1 MIVSLTKCLMFQ
13 VLLFFIISCKKEFWV
28 PLVQARNP
36 LFYFQSIKIILG
48 PSDAWS
54 MRQSTQQSS
63 DPAYHSEDC
72 WISSL
77 LLLLLLLLLAK
88 EMPSIYFKN
97 GDSLPTARRAAPWW
111 PACAA
116 SRQPRP
122 AWAPGWVAADGLS
135 CVGSKVW
142 ALRKEEVKGSQL

>member
-97 GDSLPTARRAAPWW
+97 GDSLPSARRAL
-111 PACAA
+111 AA
-116 SRQPRP
+116 SLCSRP
-122 AWAPGWVAADGLS
+122 TASAGMGAWLGGRRWSFVCWLKSLS
-135 CVGSKVW
+135 FKKRRS
-142 ALRKEEVKGSQL
+142 